1 MTTIP
6 ANMQVNGKL
15 QRVVDN
21 RKKAIESGD
30 GLDWATAEHLAF
42 CTRLLEGYAVRLSG
56 QDSGRGT
63 FSQRHSVFVDQ
74 NSEERFIQLANI
86 NDEQARFEVID
97 SPLSEVAVM
106 GFEYGYAMAEPNA
119 LVMWEDQFGSPN

>member
-1 MTTIP
+1 
-6 ANMQVNGKL
+6 MQVNGKL

-21 RKKAIESGD
+21 RKKAIESGE

-42 CTRLLEGYAVRLSG
+42 GTLLLEGYAVRLSG

-74 NSEERFIQLANI
+74 NTEERFIPLANI
-86 NDEQARFEVID
+86 NDDQARFEVID

-106 GFEYGYAMAEPNA
+106 GFEYGHIQTP
-119 LVMWEDQFGSPN
+119 